1 MLIPISACVALAAL
15 SLLLPSEPSYD
26 PWAWLVWGREIAH
39 LELDTE
45 GGPSWKP
52 LPVALLALVTPL
64 GDDLPVVIWVAIARA
79 GALLAMVLA
88 YRLAARLA
96 GGSAPLRA
104 VAGATAAAFLF
115 LTPDWFQLAAHASEA
130 PLAVALM
137 LWGVERHLDGRRGH
151 ALALGALVCLKRPEL
166 FPFLALYGLWLAW
179 IEPGRRRTVA
189 ALLVAIPLAWVVPEW
204 IGSGDP
210 LDGGSQAR
218 SEPYWSLSHAERP
231 WLRALERVH
240 NHAGLPV
247 EVLAAV
253 ALVSAAALR
262 RRGAHATAL
271 RRRADQ
277 APALTRRAA
286 HAQAVPALAAAA
298 ALEAALFVGMTQ
310 AGFSGNPRYVL
321 PALTVLCVL
330 AGVGAARTAQA
341 AAGAGRAAIRRLS
354 HPGVPYE
361 HQSATVERCGARPR
375 VSTGL
380 SGAVRPQRGAALPRL
395 PGLSEAAAGIAVVAL
410 LATPLIEHRVGRLE
424 FEAREVGRRMEL
436 QRDLARAVDAAGGPE
451 ALRAL
456 GSATTNRALHSRL
469 AWELGHPIQDVE
481 RGYGHRVVLRTSEEA
496 LAGNVLVWGTAG
508 RRQLLGR
515 AGSFD
520 VYRRIGISYR
530 LIGVSHRLFTS
541 PLQGF
546 DIRLPVGGNAGTG

>member
-1 MLIPISACVALAAL
+1 MLIPISACVGLAAL

-26 PWAWLVWGREIAH
+26 PWAWLVWGREIVH

-52 LPVALLALVTPL
+52 LPVALLAVVAPL
-64 GDDLPVVIWVAIARA
+64 GGDLPVALWVVIARA

-88 YRLAARLA
+88 YRLAARLV
-96 GGSAPLRA
+96 GGPAPLRA
-104 VAGATAAAFLF
+104 LAGATAAVFLV

-137 LWGVERHLDGRRGH
+137 LWAVERHLDGRRGH
-151 ALALGALVCLKRPEL
+151 ALALGALVCLMRPEL
-166 FPFLALYGLWLAW
+166 FPFLAAYALWLAW
-179 IEPGRRRTVA
+179 IEPGRRRVVA

-240 NHAGLPV
+240 NHAGLAV
-247 EVLAAV
+247 ELLAAAAV
-253 ALVSAAALR
+253 VAAAAFR
-262 RRGAHATAL
+262 
-271 RRRADQ
+271 
-277 APALTRRAA
+277 RRAA

-330 AGVGAARTAQA
+330 AGVGAGRTAQA
-341 AAGAGRAAIRRLS
+341 AEGAGRAAIRRLS
-354 HPGVPYE
+354 HPGVPYK
-361 HQSATVERCGARPR
+361 HQSATVEGCGARPR

-395 PGLSEAAAGIAVVAL
+395 AGVSGAAAGIAVVAL
-410 LATPLIEHRVGRLE
+410 LATPLVEHRVARLE

-469 AWELGHPIQDVE
+469 AWELGYPIQDVE
-481 RGYGHRVVLRTSEEA
+481 RGYGHRIVVRTSEEA
-496 LAGNVLVWGTAG
+496 LAGNVLVWGKAG
-508 RRQLLGR
+508 RRQLLAR

-520 VYRRIGISYR
+520 VYRRIGVSYR
-530 LIGVSHRLFTS
+530 LIGVSQRLFTS

-546 DIRLPVGGNAGTG
+546 DIRLAVGGKVGTG

>member
-1 MLIPISACVALAAL
+1 MLIPISACVGLAAL

-26 PWAWLVWGREIAH
+26 PWAWLVWGREILH

-52 LPVALLALVTPL
+52 LPVALLALVAPL
-64 GDDLPVVIWVAIARA
+64 GDDLPVAVWVVIARA

-96 GGSAPLRA
+96 GGPAPGRA
-104 VAGATAAAFLF
+104 VAGATAAVFLL

-137 LWGVERHLDGRRGH
+137 LWAVERHLDGRRGH
-151 ALALGALVCLKRPEL
+151 ALALGALVCLMRPEL
-166 FPFLALYGLWLAW
+166 FPFLAAYALWLAW
-179 IEPGRRRTVA
+179 IEPGRRRVVA

-240 NHAGLPV
+240 NHAGLAV
-247 EVLAAV
+247 EVLAAAAVVSAV
-253 ALVSAAALR
+253 ALIR
-262 RRGAHATAL
+262 REAHG
-271 RRRADQ
+271 
-277 APALTRRAA
+277 PAV
-286 HAQAVPALAAAA
+286 QALAAAA

-321 PALTVLCVL
+321 PALAVLCVL
-330 AGVGAARTAQA
+330 AGVGAARAAQA
-341 AAGAGRAAIRRLS
+341 
-354 HPGVPYE
+354 
-361 HQSATVERCGARPR
+361 
-375 VSTGL
+375 
-380 SGAVRPQRGAALPRL
+380 GAALAMRVAQAGAEPAARVAGGVGAPERRQTGAPRPRIAPL
-395 PGLSEAAAGIAVVAL
+395 TGAAAGIAVVAL
-410 LATPLIEHRVGRLE
+410 LATPLLQGRVGRLE

-436 QRDLARAVDAAGGPE
+436 QRDLARAVEAAGGAD

-469 AWELGHPIQDVE
+469 AWELGYPIQDVE
-481 RGYGHRVVLRTSEEA
+481 RGYGHRVVLRTREEE
-496 LAGNVLVWGTAG
+496 LAGNVLVWGKPG

-520 VYRRIGISYR
+520 VYRRIGVSYR
-530 LIGVSHRLFTS
+530 LIGVSHRLFTP

-546 DIRLPVGGNAGTG
+546 DIRRPVGGKAGTG

>member
-1 MLIPISACVALAAL
+1 MLIPISACVGLAAL

-26 PWAWLVWGREIAH
+26 PWAWLVWGREIVH

-52 LPVALLALVTPL
+52 LPVALLAVVAPL
-64 GDDLPVVIWVAIARA
+64 GGDLPVALWVVIARA

-88 YRLAARLA
+88 YRLTARLT
-96 GGSAPLRA
+96 GGPAPLRA
-104 VAGATAAAFLF
+104 VAGATAAVFLF

-137 LWGVERHLDGRRGH
+137 LWAVERHLDGRRGH
-151 ALALGALVCLKRPEL
+151 ALALGALVCLLRPEL
-166 FPFLALYGLWLAW
+166 FPFLAAYVLWLAW
-179 IEPGRRRTVA
+179 IEPGRRRVVA
-189 ALLVAIPLAWVVPEW
+189 ALLLAIPLAWVVPEW

-240 NHAGLPV
+240 NHAGLAV
-247 EVLAAV
+247 ELLAAAAVVAAV
-253 ALVSAAALR
+253 AFGRWAAPVPAGAAALR
-262 RRGAHATAL
+262 Q
-271 RRRADQ
+271 RAV
-277 APALTRRAA
+277 L
-286 HAQAVPALAAAA
+286 ALAAAA
-298 ALEAALFVGMTQ
+298 ALEATLFVGMTQ

-321 PALTVLCVL
+321 PALAVLCVL

-341 AAGAGRAAIRRLS
+341 GAAAGRAAIRRLS

-361 HQSATVERCGARPR
+361 HQSATVEGCGARPR
-375 VSTGL
+375 VSEGH

-395 PGLSEAAAGIAVVAL
+395 AGLSGAAAGIAVVAL
-410 LATPLIEHRVGRLE
+410 LATPLIEGRFGRLE

-469 AWELGHPIQDVE
+469 AWELGYPIQDVE
-481 RGYGHRVVLRTSEEA
+481 RGYGHRVVLRTPDET
-496 LAGNVLVWGTAG
+496 LAGNVLVWGKAE
-508 RRQLLGR
+508 RRQVLAR

-546 DIRLPVGGNAGTG
+546 DIRLPVGGKVGTG